1 MASLGK
7 YPIDET
13 REFNRGSVEQ
23 LVREADKN
31 NIAEG
36 IERVNCFD
44 SVALSKIAYI
54 PSSIGLCL
62 GRLLHLPFS
71 IKFALENYLI
81 YLRMQ
86 LSAESQFV

>member
-1 MASLGK
+1 MEMQIVFPYLTNAEITNSDRMIVEQFYRGDGFSLDASLGK

-44 SVALSKIAYI
+44 SVAS
-54 PSSIGLCL
+54 
-62 GRLLHLPFS
+62 F
-71 IKFALENYLI
+71 
-81 YLRMQ
+81 
-86 LSAESQFV
+86 